1 MATTVAATIT
11 AMGWTSTNS
20 IAIVDF
26 VVAYHVASDSY
37 VSGLLDGEIVLTA
50 DITQNETQISLAL
63 RTALAAYLNT
73 KLVPNPGISANE
85 VRGCNV

>member
-11 AMGWTSTNS
+11 AIGWTSTNS
-20 IAIVDF
+20 VAIVDF

-50 DITQNETQISLAL
+50 DITQNET
-63 RTALAAYLNT
+63 
-73 KLVPNPGISANE
+73 
-85 VRGCNV
+85 